1 MKKSGENHQLIP
13 RRVLFGNP
21 EKTSPRISPNG
32 RYFSFLAPVNGV
44 LNVWVGEKELTNAV
58 PITNDTDRG
67 IRNYLW
73 GYDSTILFY
82 LQDTGGNENWRLYGV
97 DLENGSFKDF
107 TPFEEVQVHI
117 IGYSRLHPDQML
129 LGINRDNPSLH
140 DVYLLTISSGT
151 LQLIEKNPGNATA
164 WLENRDLQI
173 KGYTASTETGGTE
186 LFLRTAD
193 NQWKKSISWDLEDA
207 ATSAPLSFPAR
218 ENILHLIDSRDYNTG
233 RLIELNTLTM
243 QQRVLA
249 EDPNAD
255 VSQIFS
261 HPDTYEIQAVGFLK
275 ERLEW
280 QILDPAIQ
288 EDFHL
293 LGASEKADF
302 TIVSRDAS
310 DTIWIIGYISDTSPT
325 TFYSYNRTTKKRTFL
340 FHTQPAFNEY
350 SLAPMKPFSLKT
362 KDHLTL
368 HGYLTLPQ
376 NKHTNLPT
384 VLYVHGGPWAR
395 DEWGFNPSAQW
406 FANRGYACIQINYR
420 GSTGYGKA
428 FVNAGNREWGA
439 RMHDDLVDTVQWAIE
454 EKIADPA
461 KIAIFGG
468 SYGGYAALV
477 GATFTPDL
485 FCCAVDIVGP
495 SNLITLIRSVPPYW
509 KPMIS
514 LFYTRV
520 GNPDTEEEFLKS
532 RSPLFKVDAIKIP
545 LLIAQGANDP
555 RVKQA
560 ESEQIVAELKKRNI
574 PHEYMLFP
582 DEGHGFVKPENRLA
596 FYAAAERFLAQH
608 LKGEYEEEEAQ
619 LSHPA

>member
-1 MKKSGENHQLIP
+1 MKIDEQKHRLIP

-44 LNVWVGEKELTNAV
+44 LNVWVGEKELTTAV
-58 PITNDTDRG
+58 PVTNDTDRG

-73 GYDSTILFY
+73 GYDSSLLFY

-97 DLENGSFKDF
+97 DLASGSFKDF

-117 IGYSRLHPDQML
+117 IGYSPLHPDQML
-129 LGINRDNPSLH
+129 LGINHDNPSLH

-151 LQLIEKNPGNATA
+151 LQLLEKNPGNATG
-164 WLENRDLQI
+164 WLEDRDLHI

-193 NQWKKSISWDLEDA
+193 NQWKKRILWDLEDS

-255 VSQIFS
+255 ISQVLS

-280 QILDPAIQ
+280 KILDSSIE

-293 LGASEKADF
+293 LSSKTNADL

-310 DTIWIIGYISDTSPT
+310 DTIWIIGYTSDTSPT
-325 TFYSYNRTTKKRTFL
+325 TFYAYDRTTKKSTFL
-340 FHTQPAFNEY
+340 FHTQPELNEY
-350 SLAPMKPFSLKT
+350 SLAPMKPFSLT
-362 KDHLTL
+362 TRDNLTL

-376 NKHTNLPT
+376 NKRSNLPT

-395 DEWGFNPSAQW
+395 DEWGLNPTAQW

-439 RMHDDLVDTVQWAIE
+439 RMHDDLVDTV
-454 EKIADPA
+454 
-461 KIAIFGG
+461 
-468 SYGGYAALV
+468 AA
-477 GATFTPDL
+477 
-485 FCCAVDIVGP
+485 
-495 SNLITLIRSVPPYW
+495 
-509 KPMIS
+509 
-514 LFYTRV
+514 
-520 GNPDTEEEFLKS
+520 
-532 RSPLFKVDAIKIP
+532 
-545 LLIAQGANDP
+545 
-555 RVKQA
+555 QA
-560 ESEQIVAELKKRNI
+560 R
-574 PHEYMLFP
+574 
-582 DEGHGFVKPENRLA
+582 R
-596 FYAAAERFLAQH
+596 
-608 LKGEYEEEEAQ
+608 
-619 LSHPA
+619 